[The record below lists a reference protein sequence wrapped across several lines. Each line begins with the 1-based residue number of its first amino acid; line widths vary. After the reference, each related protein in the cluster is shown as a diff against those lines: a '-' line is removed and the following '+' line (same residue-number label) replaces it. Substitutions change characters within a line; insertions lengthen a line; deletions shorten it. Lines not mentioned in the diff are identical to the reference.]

1 MLTRWDSVVLKIYF
15 ESQRFELHKGLNCK
29 PLAYYVVTYPSRLL
43 GLKPYASWHSGLSN
57 YIASKRFIVQ
67 TLLWPMKFV
76 IQNKPWSNTLLQ
88 FEVWL
93 FLECSLDLGITT
105 DSLQCLNKYIN
116 NWCPLCFFIII
127 TIFYRNYLL
136 LTIYSF

>member
-29 PLAYYVVTYPSRLL
+29 PLAYCVVTYPSRLL
-43 GLKPYASWHSGLSN
+43 GLKAYASWHSGLSN

-93 FLECSLDLGITT
+93 FLECSLDVGITT

-116 NWCPLCFFIII
+116 NWCLLCFFKII